1 MKNSTEILKTA
12 KQVIEIEVKAI
23 KGLTA
28 YLDDD
33 FFKLIELIFKSKGR
47 IIITGIGKSANIS
60 KKIVST
66 LNSTGTSSLFMHTA
80 DAIHGDLGILRAE
93 DLVLCISNSGDT
105 PELKILIPLIKGL
118 GNRLIAMTGN
128 KESYLAKHS
137 DFLINTKVER
147 EACPH
152 NLAPTSS
159 TTAQL
164 VMGDVL
170 AICLLEMS
178 GFSSNDFAKLH
189 PGGML
194 GKKLYLRVKDLYKR
208 NEVPAVSEE
217 SSMNEV
223 ICEISSKRLGATA
236 VIRDK
241 SLVGMITDGDLRRML
256 HKPENIELLKAKD
269 IMNSSPKTIE
279 YNQLLIDALS
289 LMRSNNITQLAVL
302 KDEVYVGIIHLHD
315 IIKEGIL

>member
-178 GFSSNDFAKLH
+178 GFSSNDFVKLH

>member
-178 GFSSNDFAKLH
+178 GFSSNDFVKLH

-289 LMRSNNITQLAVL
+289 LMKSNNITQLAVL

>member
-137 DFLINTKVER
+137 EFLINTKVEQ

-178 GFSSNDFAKLH
+178 GFSSNDFVKLH